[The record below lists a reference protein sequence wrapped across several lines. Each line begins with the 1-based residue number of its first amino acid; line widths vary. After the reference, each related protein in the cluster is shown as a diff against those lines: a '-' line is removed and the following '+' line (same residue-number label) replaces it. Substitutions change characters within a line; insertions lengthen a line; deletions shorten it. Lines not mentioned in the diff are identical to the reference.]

1 MTTNQS
7 DGTQG
12 PTDPVGNSDGTGRDL
27 AIADL
32 ELSVRG
38 IDDGD
43 ESAAPLRRAL
53 MQLAESLEVTDVV
66 PATWA
71 DDGAVVAVESDE
83 DREDEPAETP
93 EDDEPAEVETDSA
106 DEPVETPEAPAEP
119 DVSERAKR
127 SHKPRK
133 RSAPEPRTEVRMRI
147 SDLQLR
153 AGSGSGSEIVLE
165 GTPIVYNSAYSV
177 FDMFGEF
184 KETMAPTV
192 CDHVLASP
200 MQLDCRYLF
209 NHDGLPLARTQSGT
223 LELNNSPQGLKS
235 IAHLDSR
242 QQLAND
248 LAVAVERGDVSQMSC
263 GFIVGSDSWNDDMTE
278 RTIYSFSEL
287 LDVSPVTYP
296 ASPTTSVSLAQRALF
311 ALPTESRA
319 RVREAFKV
327 ANELRAGKKINSAN
341 ASLIMSAMEALHQ
354 ADELDPDDVAERAAD
369 IASAHAQARDSLSQV
384 SGLELDTSSESDG
397 DVVTQ
402 NDPGD
407 GIRADQSDEE
417 TRAAE
422 LAAEEGAELRRK
434 RILAKRDQLAR
445 KRYY

>member
-12 PTDPVGNSDGTGRDL
+12 PVDPAGNSDGTGRDL

-32 ELSVRG
+32 ELSVRAV
-38 IDDGD
+38 DDGD
-43 ESAAPLRRAL
+43 ENAAPIRRAL
-53 MQLAESLEVTDVV
+53 IALAESLEVTDIV

-71 DDGAVVAVESDE
+71 DDGAVVAVELDE
-83 DREDEPAETP
+83 EPAETP
-93 EDDEPAEVETDSA
+93 EDNEDTKVETDST
-106 DEPVETPEAPAEP
+106 DEPVETPEP
-119 DVSERAKR
+119 DLSERARR

-133 RSAPEPRTEVRMRI
+133 RSTPEPRTEVRMRI

-153 AGSGSGSEIVLE
+153 AGSGSSSEIVLE
-165 GTPIVYNSAYSV
+165 GTPIVYNSSYSV

-223 LELNNSPQGLKS
+223 LELNNSPQGLRS
-235 IAHLDSR
+235 VAHLDSR

-319 RVREAFKV
+319 RIREAFKV

-341 ASLIMSAMEALHQ
+341 AALILSAMEALHQ
-354 ADELDPDDVAERAAD
+354 ADDLDPDDVASRAAD

-384 SGLELDTSSESDG
+384 SGLALDPSSESDG
-397 DVVTQ
+397 DAVTQ

-407 GIRADQSDEE
+407 GIRDTEPTDEE
-417 TRAAE
+417 RRDAE
-422 LAAEEGAELRRK
+422 LAAEQAVELRRK
-434 RILAKRDQLAR
+434 HLKAKRDQLAR